1 VIRRISLLVVAA
13 VLAATMV
20 VATASPAFAVSPS
33 QEECE
38 AQGGTFTRTGGQ
50 VECEVVTVDEGKPHP
65 QDKFEEETTTTTT
78 GQGNIS
84 NKQEQQQQSECTDT
98 GSGKCPPGQF

>member
-1 VIRRISLLVVAA
+1 MKRIIMMFTVAA
-13 VLAATMV
+13 MMV
-20 VATASPAFAVSPS
+20 VALSITAPMAFAASPS
-33 QEECE
+33 QTECE
-38 AQGGTFTRTGGQ
+38 AAGGTFTRSGGEVQ
-50 VECEVVTVDEGKPHP
+50 CVVVTVDEGKPHP

-84 NKQEQQQQSECTDT
+84 NKQQRQQESECTDT